1 MFRKKNKEQAIPK
14 GVVGTNIEDIRLTK
28 KEREEIEKAE
38 RARIQK
44 QMAEQKG
51 RYQIIKSTQRVIPV
65 DDIYNGVIS
74 IRHLKLHRAIFSSK
88 LLHARLMLKAQLQP
102 SSLITKK
109 KKTRKENAC

>member
-1 MFRKKNKEQAIPK
+1 MFRKKIKEQATPK

-51 RYQIIKSTQRVIPV
+51 RYQIIKRTQRVIPV
-65 DDIYNGVIS
+65 DDIYKG
-74 IRHLKLHRAIFSSK
+74 AI
-88 LLHARLMLKAQLQP
+88 
-102 SSLITKK
+102 IT
-109 KKTRKENAC
+109 